1 MSLRENIL
9 CVHKNKYKIEE
20 IKLRSELEKKH
31 KHIFSYFLK
40 NNFLSLSL

>member
-20 IKLRSELEKKH
+20 IKLRSELEKN
-31 KHIFSYFLK
+31 INTFFLFSK
-40 NNFLSLSL
+40 K